1 MELTRTQQKHRR
13 ICVTQPRREKPAGKL
28 LGETAGIYK
37 ISQQT
42 RKRVREKWKVE
53 CHAMHNHRHPQR
65 CNTSS
70 QQSYS
75 RVLCGSLGR
84 EGGRSLRIH
93 DNPPADLAREREPF
107 PSTAQRVTSTRRR
120 FLLLSIHF
128 FSECDIVHYF
138 FGRCNEIPSKI
149 TAKAYNILPGTN
161 KHQNACESS
170 I

>member
-1 MELTRTQQKHRR
+1 MELTRTQQEHRR
-13 ICVTQPRREKPAGKL
+13 ICVTQPRREKTAGKL

-53 CHAMHNHRHPQR
+53 CLAMHNHRHPQR

-93 DNPPADLAREREPF
+93 DNPPADLARERENLF
-107 PSTAQRVTSTRRR
+107 RQQRRGSLQQDAG
-120 FLLLSIHF
+120 F
-128 FSECDIVHYF
+128 YF
-138 FGRCNEIPSKI
+138 FPYTFFFRMRYC
-149 TAKAYNILPGTN
+149 TLLFR
-161 KHQNACESS
+161 
-170 I
+170 